1 MSRIRPLKSS
11 KSSSSSCQPVTLRGM
26 ASNGAGEGEAAGPS
40 PSTAT
45 TAFTPGASASK
56 CSAGA
61 FEAEASGFGT
71 VNPLFLDT
79 DDECLPDNLPAPLRP
94 TIPASQSMPSIS
106 QGLAASPLESSA
118 ECFAAAAAADS
129 SPHSPVTPNLTP
141 PPNTPLSPLSTP
153 SSPKRRK
160 SPTSGQTPDPNP
172 LSPDLVPPPNTPL
185 SPGSYPASPHQSLGL
200 PINKDET
207 GYLQNASP
215 GSNGP
220 LDNILSPDPV
230 DLTNLRPL
238 AGDAFAADCKM
249 PRKLFLTDNMNK
261 AEAVIKELVTLG
273 NGVYDESSHDRNGN
287 RPPAPKRFH
296 EHLVKSGDWSAL
308 QDREKRIAACWNHTL
323 HEEHKHSP
331 SKNALPLSENRVQ
344 KSSNGPVTKGKHG
357 AQKQS
362 DKKRASKTSAANE
375 RKPLLLEQRRGWDF
389 KQGTRY
395 RKLKIPMIDDDD
407 DNYRKPDSPRSSS
420 SSSFSLDILTT
431 DGAAQLAEQLCDV
444 TSEAGRLITQEV
456 REVCHF
462 LYINYPFLPFFHFR
476 IRLFMSSELGL
487 ILRASC

>member
-26 ASNGAGEGEAAGPS
+26 ASNGASEGAAAVSS

-45 TAFTPGASASK
+45 TAFTPSASASK
-56 CSAGA
+56 SSPGA
-61 FEAEASGFGT
+61 FETDASSFGT

-106 QGLAASPLESSA
+106 QSLAGLVTSPLASSA
-118 ECFAAAAAADS
+118 ECYAAAAATATAAAAATDS
-129 SPHSPVTPNLTP
+129 SQHSPVTPNLTP

-153 SSPKRRK
+153 SSPKRHK
-160 SPTSGQTPDPNP
+160 SPMSGQTPDPNP

-200 PINKDET
+200 PINKEET
-207 GYLQNASP
+207 SYLQNASP

-238 AGDAFAADCKM
+238 AADAFAGDCKM
-249 PRKLFLTDNMNK
+249 PRRLFLTDNMNK

-273 NGVYDESSHDRNGN
+273 NGVYDEGSHDKNGN

-308 QDREKRIAACWNHTL
+308 QDREKRIAACWNHNL
-323 HEEHKHSP
+323 HEEHKHTP
-331 SKNALPLSENRVQ
+331 SKNALHLAENKVQ
-344 KSSNGPVTKGKHG
+344 KSSNGPVGKGKHS
-357 AQKQS
+357 AQKQT
-362 DKKRASKTSAANE
+362 DKKKASKSSTANE

-420 SSSFSLDILTT
+420 SSSFSLDIL
-431 DGAAQLAEQLCDV
+431 
-444 TSEAGRLITQEV
+444 SK
-456 REVCHF
+456 
-462 LYINYPFLPFFHFR
+462 
-476 IRLFMSSELGL
+476 
-487 ILRASC
+487 